1 MTYKKS
7 VLAVIPA
14 RKGSKGLPRKNTKNL
29 CGKPLIQWS
38 IEAALDSKLI
48 DRIVLTTDCEDIA
61 EIGNRLGAMVPFLRP
76 SELATDI
83 ATSVDVVL
91 HTLDFMEREHGEFF
105 DYVILLE
112 PTSPLRKKDDID
124 QMILKLDSSRDNY
137 DGIVS
142 VGEVKENPT
151 ILKSINGDDLLPYDV
166 EKVSQ
171 RRRQDNSPVYFPYGV
186 AYIVDVAI
194 FKREK
199 SFYPNRLTYYLI
211 DPLQCFEID
220 DLNDFL
226 IVELLMKNFGS
237 NL

>member
-1 MTYKKS
+1 MINTKS
-7 VLAVIPA
+7 VIAVIPA
-14 RKGSKGLPRKNTKNL
+14 RKGSKGLPGKNIKNL
-29 CGKPLIQWS
+29 CSKPLIQWS
-38 IEAALDSKLI
+38 IESALESKLL

-61 EIGNRLGAMVPFLRP
+61 ELGNRLGAMVPFLRP
-76 SELATDI
+76 SELATDT

-105 DYVILLE
+105 DYVVLLE
-112 PTSPLRKKDDID
+112 PTSPLRKKNDID
-124 QMILKLDSSRDNY
+124 QMILKLNSSRDNY

-151 ILKSINGDDLLPYDV
+151 ILKSIDGDNLLPYDV
-166 EKVSQ
+166 EKASQ
-171 RRRQDNSPVYFPYGV
+171 GRRQDNSPVYFPYGV
-186 AYIVDVAI
+186 AYIVDVSI

-211 DPLQCFEID
+211 DHLQRFEID

-237 NL
+237 SL